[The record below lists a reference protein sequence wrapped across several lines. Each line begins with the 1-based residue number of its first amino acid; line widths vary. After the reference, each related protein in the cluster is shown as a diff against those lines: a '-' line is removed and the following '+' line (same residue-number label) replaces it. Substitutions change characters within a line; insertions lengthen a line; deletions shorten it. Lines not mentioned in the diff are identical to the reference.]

1 MASSPRIDRTCAS
14 QSSHRRAERLLRR
27 YLHACGNKR
36 TVGRHRTAAGCGPL
50 GGNDGGVASGAA
62 IGGQEHLI
70 LGALHAA
77 IRSVAVRSNDANAE
91 RRARRTGIAFR
102 TGRAGRPRITFGPLT
117 LTATHHCASQRHR
130 NEHSQPTH
138 GLPSEEGATG
148 CPISRAD
155 KRPTERASRQNAVG
169 DSGGVSY
176 KYRPTGLE
184 SLCCRRADQSGSRS
198 RIREWRPQCR
208 GRC

>member
-27 YLHACGNKR
+27 YLHACGHR
-36 TVGRHRTAAGCGPL
+36 QTVGRHRTGGGWGPL

-62 IGGQEHLI
+62 IGGQEHFV

-130 NEHSQPTH
+130 NEHSQHTH

-148 CPISRAD
+148 CPILRAG
-155 KRPTERASRQNAVG
+155 KRPTEPPSPQNPLA
-169 DSGGVSY
+169 DTAAESY
-176 KYRPTGLE
+176 KYP
-184 SLCCRRADQSGSRS
+184 
-198 RIREWRPQCR
+198 
-208 GRC
+208 